1 MATTKVITLPNK
13 TPVYY
18 ATGRRKTAVAR
29 AFLKSGTGK
38 VTINGVEGEKY
49 FPNKYLVVDMLRP
62 LDLVGM
68 TGRFDINI
76 TVKGGGYSAQEGAA
90 RLGIARALLLVNG
103 DFRKTLKS
111 NGLITVDARV
121 VERKKYGLHKARKA
135 PQFSK
140 R

>member
-18 ATGRRKTAVAR
+18 ATGRRKSAVAR
-29 AFLKSGTGK
+29 VFLKSGTGK
-38 VTINGVEGEKY
+38 VTVNGVEGEKY
-49 FPNKYLVVDMLRP
+49 FPNKYLVIDLLRP
-62 LDLVGM
+62 LDLVGLN
-68 TGRFDINI
+68 GRFDINI

-90 RLGIARALLLVNG
+90 RLGVARALLLVNG

-111 NGLITVDARV
+111 NGLITVDSRV

>member
-29 AFLKSGTGK
+29 VFLKSGTGK

-49 FPNKYLVVDMLRP
+49 FPSKYLVVDMLRP

-76 TVKGGGYSAQEGAA
+76 TVKGGGYSAQECAA